1 MKRRNEVL
9 VGGLLLVS
17 LAIGIL
23 GTIWLVRG
31 GFRSGYA
38 LYSVFRWGANLK
50 VGQAVRLAGVQV
62 GYVED
67 VQLRDDGTLL
77 LKMAIEKER
86 RIPRNA
92 RALVQAVGIFGDAEV
107 GLIGTPSP
115 QSYASGDTVPAGT
128 PAAGIP
134 ELTAKGDSVATVAV
148 ALSRQLQ
155 AELIDSGG
163 LREVRQALNRTN
175 QLVAQLG
182 LIAAEQSRQLTATQT
197 QVRRTLASVDS
208 ATIDSTLRNVRTTSG
223 NAAALTDS
231 LRLTASQL
239 NGHAGPAA
247 RRQRHGRKAAHRHP
261 ALRRRAPPGH
271 AHRLADARLQEEPA
285 AVHQPRDLLTGG
297 LRGLRDCGRAARNAP
312 GGPLTCRQLRS
323 PQPRSPLLHLTLRQD
338 LHWSRGHD
346 PSHDRSAVASL
357 EGRRAGATHGPHG
370 ARAAPLPRDRAALAL
385 APHADRPRCTTG
397 RTVERLQQVQ
407 SLRGMGI
414 PLDEVKRLLD
424 GAALSPRGA
433 CSRCTLERV
442 RAEITRQTR
451 IAGRLAA
458 LGAHTRTRRTSSPT
472 DDLVAS

>member
-31 GFRSGYA
+31 GFRGGYP

-77 LKMAIEKER
+77 LKMAIEQER

-134 ELTAKGDSVATVAV
+134 ELTAKGDSVATIAV
-148 ALSRQLQ
+148 ALSKQLQ
-155 AELIDSGG
+155 AQLVDSGG
-163 LREVRQALNRTN
+163 LQEIRQTLARTN
-175 QLVAQLG
+175 ALVAQLAT
-182 LIAAEQSRQLTATQT
+182 IAAEQSRQLSRTQGT
-197 QVRRTLASVDS
+197 VRRTLSSVDS
-208 ATIDSTLRNVRTTSG
+208 ATVDSTLRNVRTTTA

-239 NGHAGPAA
+239 NGTLAQLRGGNGTAG
-247 RRQRHGRKAAHRHP
+247 K
-261 ALRRRAPPGH
+261 
-271 AHRLADARLQEEPA
+271 
-285 AVHQPRDLLTGG
+285 LLT
-297 LRGLRDCGRAARNAP
+297 D
-312 GGPLTCRQLRS
+312 T
-323 PQPRSPLLHLTLRQD
+323 LLYADVRRLVTRIDSLTLDFKKNPR
-338 LHWSRGHD
+338 RYIN
-346 PSHDRSAVASL
+346 L
-357 EGRRAGATHGPHG
+357 E
-370 ARAAPLPRDRAALAL
+370 
-385 APHADRPRCTTG
+385 
-397 RTVERLQQVQ
+397 
-407 SLRGMGI
+407 I
-414 PLDEVKRLLD
+414 F
-424 GAALSPRGA
+424 
-433 CSRCTLERV
+433 
-442 RAEITRQTR
+442 
-451 IAGRLAA
+451 
-458 LGAHTRTRRTSSPT
+458 
-472 DDLVAS
+472 